1 MIDFEW
7 DTSKAES
14 NIRKHGV
21 SFDEASTVFSDPFEL
36 TISDP
41 DHSHGEYRFL
51 SIGRSER
58 DRLLVVSYTERH
70 PNTIRV
76 ISARVASRPERQT
89 YDSRCQR

>member
-21 SFDEASTVFSDPFEL
+21 SFEEASTVFSDPFEL

-70 PNTIRV
+70 PSAIRI
-76 ISARVASRPERQT
+76 ISARVASRPERQI
-89 YDSRCQR
+89 YDFRCKR

>member
-1 MIDFEW
+1 MIDFAW

-58 DRLLVVSYTERH
+58 DRLLVVSYTERR
-70 PNTIRV
+70 PNTIRL

-89 YDSRCQR
+89 YDSRSQR

>member
-7 DTSKAES
+7 DTRKAES

-21 SFDEASTVFSDPFEL
+21 SFEEASTVFSDPFEL
-36 TISDP
+36 TIPDP

-51 SIGRSER
+51 SVGRSER

-70 PNTIRV
+70 QNAIRI
-76 ISARVASRPERQT
+76 ISARVASRPERQI
-89 YDSRCQR
+89 YDSRRQQ

>member
-1 MIDFEW
+1 VIDFAW

-21 SFDEASTVFSDPFEL
+21 SFDEARTVFSDPFEL

-70 PNTIRV
+70 PNTIRI
-76 ISARVASRPERQT
+76 ISARVASRPERQI